1 MIWGD
6 AIWQDGYLLAFFVV
20 LCVLGVGY
28 LIFDIRYGFEYH
40 YYKKSLKA
48 FNDPNSLRLSCNE
61 AIEVIKFGTLDDI
74 KVELWGDG
82 EEGWCCKVGVY
93 SNSGKHLGTF
103 SFTSAMEA
111 MKFNRKIKKT
121 LLKELNLN
129 KKREMYERIRKE
141 LNN

>member
-1 MIWGD
+1 MTE
-6 AIWQDGYLLAFFVV
+6 AISLAIFIGIFVV
-20 LCVLGVGY
+20 VPCVLGGVY
-28 LIFDIRYGFEYH
+28 MIFDIIYGQEYH

-61 AIEVIKFGTLDDI
+61 AIEVIKFGVSDDI
-74 KVELWGDG
+74 KVELWGDNDN
-82 EEGWCCKVGVY
+82 GWYCKVGIY

>member
-1 MIWGD
+1 M
-6 AIWQDGYLLAFFVV
+6 
-20 LCVLGVGY
+20 
-28 LIFDIRYGFEYH
+28 IFDIIYGQEYH

-61 AIEVIKFGTLDDI
+61 AIEVIKFGVSDDI
-74 KVELWGDG
+74 KVDLWGDNDN
-82 EEGWCCKVGVY
+82 GWYCKVGIY

-103 SFTSAMEA
+103 SFASAMEA

-129 KKREMYERIRKE
+129 KKREMCERIRKE

>member
-1 MIWGD
+1 MIFIG
-6 AIWQDGYLLAFFVV
+6 IFVV
-20 LCVLGVGY
+20 PYVLGGVY
-28 LIFDIRYGFEYH
+28 MIFDIIYGQEYH

-61 AIEVIKFGTLDDI
+61 AIEVVKFGTLDDI
-74 KVELWGDG
+74 KVELWGDNDN
-82 EEGWCCKVGVY
+82 GWYCKVGIY

-121 LLKELNLN
+121 LLKELNFN

>member
-1 MIWGD
+1 MVE
-6 AIWQDGYLLAFFVV
+6 AISRVIFIGIFAVPY
-20 LCVLGVGY
+20 VLGGVY
-28 LIFDIRYGFEYH
+28 MIFDIIYGQEYH

-61 AIEVIKFGTLDDI
+61 AIEVVKFGTLDDI
-74 KVELWGDG
+74 KVELWGDNDN
-82 EEGWCCKVGVY
+82 GWYCKVGIY

-121 LLKELNLN
+121 LLKELNFN

>member
-1 MIWGD
+1 MTKEILIWILTG
-6 AIWQDGYLLAFFVV
+6 IFVV
-20 LCVLGVGY
+20 PCVLGGVY

-40 YYKKSLKA
+40 YYKKSLRA

-61 AIEVIKFGTLDDI
+61 AIEVIKFGVSDDI
-74 KVELWGDG
+74 KVELWGDDG
-82 EEGWCCKVGVY
+82 EGWFSKVGIY

-121 LLKELNLN
+121 LLRELNLN

-141 LNN
+141 LDK

>member
-1 MIWGD
+1 MAGWILTGV
-6 AIWQDGYLLAFFVV
+6 FVV

-28 LIFDIRYGFEYH
+28 PIFDIRYGFEYH

-48 FNDPNSLRLSCNE
+48 FNGPNSLRLSCNE

-74 KVELWGDG
+74 KVELWGNA
-82 EEGWCCKVGVY
+82 EEGWYCKVGIY

>member
-1 MIWGD
+1 MVETILIWIFTGV
-6 AIWQDGYLLAFFVV
+6 FVV
-20 LCVLGVGY
+20 VPGVLGGVY
-28 LIFDIRYGFEYH
+28 MIFDIIYGGEYH

-61 AIEVIKFGTLDDI
+61 AIEVIKFGVSDDI
-74 KVELWGDG
+74 KVELWGDNDN
-82 EEGWCCKVGVY
+82 GWYCKVGIY
-93 SNSGKHLGTF
+93 SSSGKHLGTF

>member
-1 MIWGD
+1 MVETVLVWIFTGVFVVVP
-6 AIWQDGYLLAFFVV
+6 GVLLA
-20 LCVLGVGY
+20 GY
-28 LIFDIRYGFEYH
+28 MIFDIIYGQECH

-61 AIEVIKFGTLDDI
+61 AIEVIRFGVSDDI
-74 KVELWGDG
+74 KVELWGDN
-82 EEGWCCKVGVY
+82 ENGWYCKVGIY
-93 SNSGKHLGTF
+93 SSSGKHLGTF

-121 LLKELNLN
+121 LLKELNFN

>member
-1 MIWGD
+1 MLTSLFALLYLFG
-6 AIWQDGYLLAFFVV
+6 AGYIL
-20 LCVLGVGY
+20 
-28 LIFDIRYGFEYH
+28 FDVRYGNEYN
-40 YYKKSLKA
+40 YYKKSLRV
-48 FNDPNSLRLSCNE
+48 FNNTDSLRLSCDE
-61 AIEVIKFGTLDDI
+61 AIKLVTLDGI
-74 KVELWGDG
+74 KVHLWGDDDR
-82 EEGWCCKVGVY
+82 GWFYEVGIY
-93 SNSGKHLGTF
+93 SSSGKHLGTF

>member
-1 MIWGD
+1 MTEEMLIG
-6 AIWQDGYLLAFFVV
+6 ISICIFVIIPGVLLA
-20 LCVLGVGY
+20 GY
-28 LIFDIRYGFEYH
+28 MIFDIIYGQEHH

-48 FNDPNSLRLSCNE
+48 FNGPNSLRLSCNE
-61 AIEVIKFGTLDDI
+61 AIEVIKFGVSDDI
-74 KVELWGDG
+74 KVELWG
-82 EEGWCCKVGVY
+82 ESENGWYCKVGIY
-93 SNSGKHLGTF
+93 SSSGKRLGTF

>member
-1 MIWGD
+1 MTETIFSWILPG
-6 AIWQDGYLLAFFVV
+6 FFVA
-20 LCVLGVGY
+20 LCVFGVGY

-61 AIEVIKFGTLDDI
+61 AIEVIKFGSSDDI
-74 KVELWGDG
+74 KVELWG
-82 EEGWCCKVGVY
+82 ESENGWYCKVGIY
-93 SNSGKHLGTF
+93 SSSGKHLGTF

-129 KKREMYERIRKE
+129 KKREMCERIRKE

>member
-1 MIWGD
+1 M
-6 AIWQDGYLLAFFVV
+6 
-20 LCVLGVGY
+20 
-28 LIFDIRYGFEYH
+28 IFDIIYGQERH

-61 AIEVIKFGTLDDI
+61 AIEVIKFGVSDDI
-74 KVELWGDG
+74 KVELWGDN
-82 EEGWCCKVGVY
+82 ENGWYCKVGIY

>member
-1 MIWGD
+1 MTEEMLIG
-6 AIWQDGYLLAFFVV
+6 ISICIFVVVPSVLLA
-20 LCVLGVGY
+20 GY
-28 LIFDIRYGFEYH
+28 MIFDIIYGKEYH

-61 AIEVIKFGTLDDI
+61 AIEVIRFGVSDDI
-74 KVELWGDG
+74 KVELWGDNDN
-82 EEGWCCKVGVY
+82 GWYCKVGIY
-93 SNSGKHLGTF
+93 SSSGKHLGTF

-129 KKREMYERIRKE
+129 KKREMCERIRKE

>member
-1 MIWGD
+1 MAGWIFTGV
-6 AIWQDGYLLAFFVV
+6 FVV
-20 LCVLGVGY
+20 LCVLSVGY

-40 YYKKSLKA
+40 YYKTSLKA

-61 AIEVIKFGTLDDI
+61 AIEVVKFGTLDDI
-74 KVELWGDG
+74 KVELWGNG
-82 EEGWCCKVGVY
+82 EEGWYCKVGVY

>member
-1 MIWGD
+1 MAEEILIWIFTGVFVVVP
-6 AIWQDGYLLAFFVV
+6 GVLLA
-20 LCVLGVGY
+20 GY
-28 LIFDIRYGFEYH
+28 MIFDIIYGSEYN
-40 YYKKSLKA
+40 YYKKSLRA
-48 FNDPNSLRLSCNE
+48 FNSPNSLRLSCNE
-61 AIEVIKFGTLDDI
+61 AIEVIKFGVSDDI
-74 KVELWGDG
+74 KVELWGDNDN
-82 EEGWCCKVGVY
+82 GWYCKVGIY
-93 SNSGKHLGTF
+93 SSSGKHLGTF

>member
-1 MIWGD
+1 M
-6 AIWQDGYLLAFFVV
+6 
-20 LCVLGVGY
+20 
-28 LIFDIRYGFEYH
+28 IFDIIYGQERH

-61 AIEVIKFGTLDDI
+61 AIEVIKFGTSDDI
-74 KVELWGDG
+74 KVELWGDNDN
-82 EEGWCCKVGVY
+82 GWYCKVGIY
-93 SNSGKHLGTF
+93 SSCGKHLGTF

-121 LLKELNLN
+121 LLKELNFN